1 MEPRLISQTKW
12 RWIIAI
18 YLFFAGLGGGAYVVG
33 VVADF
38 LKWDPI
44 IAKVGIFMGFPCVFV
59 GSMFLIAD
67 LGTPKNFWRAFMR
80 PGTSWIA
87 RGTIIISLFMVI
99 NAFHIGF
106 WIWPFAGT
114 GILEN
119 AEGLRQVIGIA
130 GSIFALGTMIYT
142 GILLG
147 AARPIAFWSTAILP
161 LLFLVS
167 ALSTGIMAVIL
178 VSSILGARSG
188 LVFLEK
194 FDILLIVLEMFVL
207 GFYLQATHRVPES
220 RSSAKIV
227 LTGSVAPLFWIGVAL
242 IGLLIPLLL
251 EILGVFVI
259 TSGGVKIAVL
269 IGTVC
274 GIFGGFI
281 LRQVVLAGGVHA
293 ALKAGRFEYALT
305 NV

>member
-1 MEPRLISQTKW
+1 MEPRLKAQTKW
-12 RWIIAI
+12 GWILAI
-18 YLFFAGLGGGAYVVG
+18 YLFLAGLGGGAYVIG

-38 LKWDPI
+38 LKWDLV
-44 IAKVGIFMGFPCVFV
+44 IAKVGIFLGFPCVFV
-59 GSMFLIAD
+59 GSMFLIVD
-67 LGTPKNFWRAFMR
+67 LGSPKNFWRAFMK

-99 NAFHIGF
+99 NAVHIGF
-106 WIWPFAGT
+106 WIWPFS

-119 AEGLRQVIGIA
+119 AEGLRHLIGIFGA
-130 GSIFALGTMIYT
+130 IFAVSTMIYT

-147 AARPIAFWSTAILP
+147 ASRPIAFWSTAILP

-178 VSSILGARSG
+178 ISSIMGAQKG
-188 LVFLEK
+188 LVLLEK

-220 RSSAKIV
+220 RASAKIV
-227 LTGSVAPLFWIGVAL
+227 LTGSAAPLFWIGVAL
-242 IGLLIPLLL
+242 LGLLIPLLL
-251 EILGVFVI
+251 EIFGIFVI
-259 TSGGVKIAVL
+259 SSGGAKIAVL
-269 IGTVC
+269 LGTIS
-274 GIFGGFI
+274 GMFGGFI
-281 LRQVVLAGGVHA
+281 LRQVVLVGGIHA
-293 ALKAGRFEYALT
+293 ALKAGRFEYGLT